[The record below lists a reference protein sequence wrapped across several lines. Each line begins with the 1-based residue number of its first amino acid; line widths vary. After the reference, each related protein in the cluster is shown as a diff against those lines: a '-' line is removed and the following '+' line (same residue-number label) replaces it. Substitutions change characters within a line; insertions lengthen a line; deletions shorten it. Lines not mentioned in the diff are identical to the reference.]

1 MIKEEIMSKKI
12 DVLNLKGEK
21 VKDIKLEDNI
31 FNIKPNDAVIKDAVV
46 AAMAGARQGTA
57 KVKTRSEV
65 SGGGRKPYRQK
76 GTGNARQGSIRA
88 PHYRHG
94 GIVFGPVPRDYS
106 KKMNKKEKRLALKS
120 ALSYKVLDSEVLVLD
135 NLVVN
140 SSKTKDMLNI
150 MKDLKLEDVEDGNEV
165 GDYIFDSIAYN
176 AENNEDKYEDKH
188 RQSYSFKHRKA
199 CDGAG
204 CLLSFLARPSAAVC
218 STVAASAREDRDTGR

>member
-1 MIKEEIMSKKI
+1 MSKKI
-12 DVLNLKGEK
+12 DVLSLKGEK

-31 FNIKPNDAVIKDAVV
+31 FNIEPNDAVIKDAVV

-65 SGGGRKPYRQK
+65 AGGGRKPYRQK

-120 ALSYKVLDSEVLVLD
+120 ALYYKVLDKELVVVSTIEFETNKTKEMINLLEGLNLTNHKVLVCVKELTDNVCLAARNLANVKVVLPSEINTFDLISSDNLLIEEEALTMLEEVL
-135 NLVVN
+135 
-140 SSKTKDMLNI
+140 K
-150 MKDLKLEDVEDGNEV
+150 
-165 GDYIFDSIAYN
+165 
-176 AENNEDKYEDKH
+176 
-188 RQSYSFKHRKA
+188 
-199 CDGAG
+199 
-204 CLLSFLARPSAAVC
+204 
-218 STVAASAREDRDTGR
+218 

>member
-1 MIKEEIMSKKI
+1 MSKKI
-12 DVLNLKGEK
+12 DVLSLKGEK

-31 FNIKPNDAVIKDAVV
+31 FNIEPNDAVVKDAIV

-57 KVKTRSEV
+57 SVKTRAEV

-120 ALSYKVLDSEVLVLD
+120 ALSYKVLDKELVVVDAIKFDTNKTKEMTNLLEVLGLTNHKELTDNVCLAARNLANVKVVMPNEVNTYDLVSSD
-135 NLVVN
+135 NLLIEEEALTALEEV
-140 SSKTKDMLNI
+140 
-150 MKDLKLEDVEDGNEV
+150 LK
-165 GDYIFDSIAYN
+165 
-176 AENNEDKYEDKH
+176 
-188 RQSYSFKHRKA
+188 
-199 CDGAG
+199 
-204 CLLSFLARPSAAVC
+204 
-218 STVAASAREDRDTGR
+218 

>member
-1 MIKEEIMSKKI
+1 MSKKI

-31 FNIKPNDAVIKDAVV
+31 FNIEPNDAVIKDAVV
-46 AAMAGARQGTA
+46 AAMAGARQGTS

-120 ALSYKVLDSEVLVLD
+120 ALTYKVLDKELIVVESIKFDTNKTKEMVNLLEGLNLTNKKVLVCVEELTENVCLASRNLANVKIVLPNEINTFDLVASDNLLITAAALTKLEEVL
-135 NLVVN
+135 
-140 SSKTKDMLNI
+140 K
-150 MKDLKLEDVEDGNEV
+150 
-165 GDYIFDSIAYN
+165 
-176 AENNEDKYEDKH
+176 
-188 RQSYSFKHRKA
+188 
-199 CDGAG
+199 
-204 CLLSFLARPSAAVC
+204 
-218 STVAASAREDRDTGR
+218 

>member
-1 MIKEEIMSKKI
+1 MSKKI
-12 DVLNLKGEK
+12 DVLSLKGEK

-31 FNIKPNDAVIKDAVV
+31 FNIEPNDAVIKDAVV

-65 SGGGRKPYRQK
+65 AGGGRKPYRQK

-120 ALSYKVLDSEVLVLD
+120 ALSYKVLDKE
-135 NLVVN
+135 LVVVSTIEFETN
-140 SSKTKDMLNI
+140 KTKEMVNLLEGLNLTNH
-150 MKDLKLEDVEDGNEV
+150 KESVCVKELTHNVCSAARNVANVKAV
-165 GDYIFDSIAYN
+165 SPS
-176 AENNEDKYEDKH
+176 ENNTAYSISSDKLFIEY
-188 RQSYSFKHRKA
+188 
-199 CDGAG
+199 
-204 CLLSFLARPSAAVC
+204 
-218 STVAASAREDRDTGR
+218 

>member
-12 DVLNLKGEK
+12 DVLSLKGEK

-31 FNIKPNDAVIKDAVV
+31 FNIEPNDAVVKDAIV
-46 AAMAGARQGTA
+46 AARAGARQGTA

-88 PHYRHG
+88 TQYRHG

-120 ALSYKVLDSEVLVLD
+120 ALSYKVLDKELVVVEALNFETNKTKEMVNLLSSLNLTNHKVLVCVNELTENVCLAARNLGNVKVVLPEEVNTYDLVLSDNLLITEEALKSLEEVL
-135 NLVVN
+135 
-140 SSKTKDMLNI
+140 K
-150 MKDLKLEDVEDGNEV
+150 
-165 GDYIFDSIAYN
+165 
-176 AENNEDKYEDKH
+176 
-188 RQSYSFKHRKA
+188 
-199 CDGAG
+199 
-204 CLLSFLARPSAAVC
+204 
-218 STVAASAREDRDTGR
+218 